1 MAAITEAELPT
12 IDDIRQAIPAGTC
25 VVEYFQAGRA
35 WIIFLLD
42 QDGLQGAGAVTTE
55 VPLETVIQ
63 QFRDEIYNGDTELV
77 AGAMLFQAFLS
88 PVLPTLEKVRDLIV
102 VPHRS
107 LHYVPFSALWYEPAG
122 DYAPPRQYLKNPF
135 TLTTI
140 PSASYLPY
148 LTRTAPP
155 DREYGAAVVL
165 GNPTGDL
172 AGADLE
178 ARQVAAKLGV
188 TARLGPSATRE
199 ALLGAAAPAVLHVA
213 SHGSY
218 NVQDPLLSGLA
229 LADGVVTVEDLLNSG
244 PAPGLLV
251 LSGCVTGMSKTRPGD
266 ELIGLAQAALRCGT
280 RSVVA
285 ALWETFD
292 ESSAVFFGHF
302 YDALIDG
309 IRVGEAIGWARDALA
324 KGSGGYDHPVDW
336 APFLLFGD
344 PDQCLIERDHTP
356 MAEVHRGLRLLDQ
369 GDVARREEPSFSMS
383 PAAAARWAA
392 AWAAFPIDAARDEGD
407 SKDAQAAWQQAADSA
422 DPEAAPLA
430 MWSSREPR
438 SKEDD
443 ADGARAAYQQAIDS
457 GHPEAAPRAALN
469 LGALLFGQAD
479 LEGARA
485 AWQRAIDSGHYEVLP
500 KAAINLG
507 ALLTKQDD
515 TEGARASYQR
525 AIDTGDDELAPE
537 AAFNL
542 GTLLGRNGD
551 EEGARAAYQQAI
563 DSNHPDV
570 LQRPPIT

>member
-12 IDDIRQAIPAGTC
+12 IDDIRQAIPADTC

-35 WIIFLLD
+35 WIIFLLN
-42 QDGLQGAGAVTTE
+42 QDGLQGAGTVTTE

-88 PVLPTLEKVRDLIV
+88 SVLPSLEKVRDLIV

-122 DYAPPRQYLKNPF
+122 DYAPPRQYLKNTF

-165 GNPTGDL
+165 GNPTRDL
-172 AGADLE
+172 AGAELE

-229 LADGVVTVEDLLNSG
+229 LANGVVTVEDLLSSG

-302 YDALIDG
+302 YDALIEG

-324 KGSGGYDHPVDW
+324 KGPGGYQHPVDW

-344 PDQCLIERDHTP
+344 PDQCLTERDHTP
-356 MAEVHRGLRLLDQ
+356 MAEVRRGLQLVDQ
-369 GDVARREEPSFSMS
+369 GDVAGAKSVLQQVVGSGSGLAPG
-383 PAAAARWAA
+383 
-392 AWAAFPIDAARDEGD
+392 WAAFRIGMLLRDEGD
-407 SKDAQAAWQQAADSA
+407 FKDAQAVWQQVA
-422 DPEAAPLA
+422 
-430 MWSSREPR
+430 
-438 SKEDD
+438 
-443 ADGARAAYQQAIDS
+443 DS
-457 GHPEAAPRAALN
+457 GHPEAAPLALW
-469 LGALLFGQAD
+469 GIGCLL
-479 LEGARA
+479 
-485 AWQRAIDSGHYEVLP
+485 
-500 KAAINLG
+500 
-507 ALLTKQDD
+507 
-515 TEGARASYQR
+515 
-525 AIDTGDDELAPE
+525 DEQE
-537 AAFNL
+537 DF
-542 GTLLGRNGD
+542 D
-551 EEGARAAYQQAI
+551 GARAAYEQAI
-563 DSNHPDV
+563 ASGHPDAARRAAINLRSLLV
-570 LQRPPIT
+570 RHGEIKSAWAGLARLQWRRTRRHWRRQRDRPAGTSRDAGN